1 MGICES
7 SFNIQR
13 INKEDKQEDAE
24 YNNNYDKVIPLKNKV
39 NDLKSSNFSQK
50 YTHSN
55 SKESTKKSE
64 KPNLEKYKPSLDK
77 ISELSNSNICKSGK
91 SELVSKSNGS
101 ELIIKG
107 ETNQKCQ
114 NKENDIDNPNS
125 MNLVKNND
133 GVVLNENIDDKRD
146 SNNKKENGILY
157 DFEKDSIS
165 DIKSEYSLD
174 ENSNGKISLIRALN
188 GKKNENEM
196 KSESSGGKFT
206 NYYLAHDTLKLSKI
220 NSYENRSKFTTY
232 TMRPKINLNKYLNGL
247 FSDENNKQNG
257 INIIQN
263 TNNKIIY
270 NTQTL
275 KPMNDFNKN
284 QTCNIYRCQNSSLI
298 ANNINK
304 TNDTIKEE
312 SSNSL
317 ISVPKIDEK
326 IPECFF
332 YMNPNSDEII
342 SILSSH

>member
-13 INKEDKQEDAE
+13 IDKEGKQEDVE
-24 YNNNYDKVIPLKNKV
+24 HNNNYDKVIPLKNKV
-39 NDLKSSNFSQK
+39 IDLKSSNFSQQ

-114 NKENDIDNPNS
+114 NNGNDFDNPNS

-133 GVVLNENIDDKRD
+133 DVVLNENIDDKRD
-146 SNNKKENGILY
+146 SNNKKENGILH

-188 GKKNENEM
+188 GKKNENEL
-196 KSESSGGKFT
+196 KSELSGGKFT
-206 NYYLAHDTLKLSKI
+206 NYYLAHNNLKLSKI
-220 NSYENRSKFTTY
+220 NSRYENRSKFTTY
-232 TMRPKINLNKYLNGL
+232 TMKPKINLNKYLNGL

-284 QTCNIYRCQNSSLI
+284 QTCNIYRGQNSSI
-298 ANNINK
+298 TNNINK

>member
-1 MGICES
+1 
-7 SFNIQR
+7 
-13 INKEDKQEDAE
+13 
-24 YNNNYDKVIPLKNKV
+24 
-39 NDLKSSNFSQK
+39 
-50 YTHSN
+50 
-55 SKESTKKSE
+55 
-64 KPNLEKYKPSLDK
+64 
-77 ISELSNSNICKSGK
+77 
-91 SELVSKSNGS
+91 
-101 ELIIKG
+101 
-107 ETNQKCQ
+107 
-114 NKENDIDNPNS
+114 

-196 KSESSGGKFT
+196 KSELSGGKFT

-263 TNNKIIY
+263 RNNKILY

-284 QTCNIYRCQNSSLI
+284 QTCNIYRGQNSLI
-298 ANNINK
+298 TNNINK

-317 ISVPKIDEK
+317 ISVPKMDEK